1 MLDVGTATGDMMR
14 TERLLVRFDA
24 ETRQLL
30 QQLAERQG
38 TSLSDT
44 VRFAVRE
51 VAWRRGLSVRE
62 GDAFTD
68 RARKVF
74 QYASDEATDRRHRE
88 IDGRHLLLGLL
99 SVMDGR
105 AALTLASLGVDL
117 EAAYGAIDRLIGR
130 ANERPIGGGGLTES
144 GKRMV
149 EAAVREANR
158 LEHHYV
164 GTEHLLLGLLRADDC
179 TTRPALDALGV
190 SAASIRATIELQ
202 RERLAWTFPSR
213 S

>member
-1 MLDVGTATGDMMR
+1 MR

-38 TSLSDT
+38 TSLSDA

-51 VAWRRGLSVRE
+51 VAWRRGLSARE

-68 RARKVF
+68 RARKAL
-74 QYASDEATDRRHRE
+74 QYSSDEATDRRHRE

-99 SVMDGR
+99 SVLDGR

-117 EAAYGAIDRLIGR
+117 EAAYSAVDDLVERSH
-130 ANERPIGGGGLTES
+130 ERPMSGSGLS
-144 GKRMV
+144 DGGKRIL
-149 EAAVREANR
+149 EAAVAEANR

-164 GTEHLLLGLLRADDC
+164 GTEH
-179 TTRPALDALGV
+179 
-190 SAASIRATIELQ
+190 
-202 RERLAWTFPSR
+202 
-213 S
+213 